1 MIKWKNIPL
10 IFPIILN
17 SLIFIITSAE
27 AQSQSQTQSEDIEQT
42 EEVRNEFGNWLQVCK
57 KETEKCVALQFA
69 LNIQGEKAARF
80 VLERLIQSAENPA
93 NSIVTFF
100 IPFESSIPLLHS
112 GLSFRVDA
120 NEPFFE
126 QFLFCDQLGCT
137 SQFGITDKGID
148 LLKQGANLTIQINDI
163 RDSKSSYI
171 MDLDLDQFIKI
182 YDKLAV
188 KN

>member
-1 MIKWKNIPL
+1 M
-10 IFPIILN
+10 
-17 SLIFIITSAE
+17 
-27 AQSQSQTQSEDIEQT
+27 
-42 EEVRNEFGNWLQVCK
+42 
-57 KETEKCVALQFA
+57 
-69 LNIQGEKAARF
+69 
-80 VLERLIQSAENPA
+80 
-93 NSIVTFF
+93 
-100 IPFESSIPLLHS
+100 
-112 GLSFRVDA
+112 DA